1 MSDQP
6 SGGAPAEGGSQP
18 QATESPGTTQEPKS
32 PPSEPK
38 KSEGKPDG
46 DQSSE
51 TKADKQTGIRLPGV
65 VSKNDGNDLIPDI
78 PRRGPDGKFQSRED
92 RAKALE
98 KEMEDERKAF
108 FPPDPPADDKK
119 TVPEPPPGSEKK
131 TDSQAPEKFSF
142 AGEEY
147 ESREKAEQSIKSL
160 KGMFKPLTQERD
172 SERQRADEAVDSA
185 IKWREYALHL
195 EQGGKPN
202 SPAPQDPQA
211 PAGDQKVAGVDLA
224 KILQNVDGNMFE
236 KIAQDP
242 DKGLPIAGRY
252 LAASVLD
259 AVVNELLPQYRQ
271 QILDEVNK
279 GIDPIREQ
287 QAFNDAAESVKDMF
301 VSARGL
307 RLNDGSQAF
316 PELNDP
322 ETAFRIA
329 EVWRNLE
336 LPAEVAMSPK
346 GLMQAI
352 ATYRLYHG
360 APQPKAPE
368 PTPEPKST
376 PAVPHAAGAS
386 DSGGSG
392 VIPGAGKAN
401 PDDLFSRALDETEL
415 VDPNLG
421 FAVRRRR

>member
-1 MSDQP
+1 
-6 SGGAPAEGGSQP
+6 
-18 QATESPGTTQEPKS
+18 
-32 PPSEPK
+32 
-38 KSEGKPDG
+38 
-46 DQSSE
+46 
-51 TKADKQTGIRLPGV
+51 
-65 VSKNDGNDLIPDI
+65 VSKNDGNDVIPDV
-78 PRRGPDGKFQSRED
+78 PRRGPDGKFMTRDQQ
-92 RAKALE
+92 AAQLE

-108 FPPDPPADDKK
+108 FPSDEEPPTKD
-119 TVPEPPPGSEKK
+119 VPEPPPGSEK
-131 TDSQAPEKFSF
+131 DSQAPKKFVF

-147 ESREKAEQSIKSL
+147 ESQEKAEQSIKSL

-172 SERQRADEAVDSA
+172 FERQRADEAVNSA
-185 IKWREYALHL
+185 VKWREYALHL
-195 EQGGKPN
+195 EQGQGQQTP
-202 SPAPQDPQA
+202 SPAPQGTPA

-224 KILQNVDGNMFE
+224 KILENVDGNMFE
-236 KIAQDP
+236 KIAKDP

-252 LAASVLD
+252 LAASVID

-279 GIDPIREQ
+279 GIDPLREQ

-316 PELNDP
+316 PELEDP

-329 EVWRNLE
+329 ETWRNLD
-336 LPAEVAMSPK
+336 LPAEVAMTPK

-360 APQPKAPE
+360 APQPKSEPQ
-368 PTPEPKST
+368 PTPQPT
-376 PAVPHAAGAS
+376 PQAPPFAAGAS

-392 VIPGAGKAN
+392 VIPGAGKSS
-401 PDDLFSRALDETEL
+401 PDDLFARALDETEL